1 MHSHMHT
8 HTHTHISYTHTHK
21 HMHKHTQLPYTEI
34 GFTASGEVPQKEPGV
49 FYSDDVQ
56 NV

>member
-1 MHSHMHT
+1 MHT
-8 HTHTHISYTHTHK
+8 CTHTLTLTHTLTSLIHT
-21 HMHKHTQLPYTEI
+21 HTQLPYTEI
-34 GFTASGEVPQKEPGV
+34 GFTASGEAPQKEPGV